1 MAGRISTLFNPSH
14 SLSFPL
20 PSSTLVL
27 LFSFPSSLALF
38 ASSPLLSSPPLV
50 RPVLPRASACTAR
63 HIHTD
68 KMAYTVP
75 VVQIAGNCSPRRGL
89 SSSSSSAFVERGEGP
104 GRSLESVWNCEFYDL
119 QTWSFIRVYGSG
131 RAGNELRT
139 APVTSADQPRDNCTP
154 RTHDLLPRFTI
165 SSGFDGEGSRGK
177 NSPRFRSNRN
187 LNKAI

>member
-1 MAGRISTLFNPSH
+1 MAERYVAGRISTLFNPSH

-38 ASSPLLSSPPLV
+38 ASSPLLSSPPLA
-50 RPVLPRASACTAR
+50 RPVLSRASACTAR

-89 SSSSSSAFVERGEGP
+89 SPPPPPPRSSKGGK
-104 GRSLESVWNCEFYDL
+104 
-119 QTWSFIRVYGSG
+119 G
-131 RAGNELRT
+131 RAEVSRACET
-139 APVTSADQPRDNCTP
+139 ANFMIYKRDP
-154 RTHDLLPRFTI
+154 L
-165 SSGFDGEGSRGK
+165 
-177 NSPRFRSNRN
+177 
-187 LNKAI
+187 